1 MEILSYD
8 AFLLLLIFFDVRMKK
23 IIQVSKNSETL
34 AVFGGIP
41 YGWNL
46 VSKVTRY
53 FEWIL
58 FLPIMGWL
66 IYFGVKLMAS
76 MCCGW
81 FFFGRE
87 YEKLKEDE
95 GIEYLLLGQH
105 FYELAP
111 GEYSFSKKGL
121 SGRADGIVRAELE
134 GVESGYFSGI
144 AHPDRSY
151 RYLKPGEEADI
162 GLVKELIAAASEYHI
177 PLEKNISSME
187 ANWYYPEIFWK
198 YCTDDYLVG
207 LDAHS
212 VSEMM
217 RRYHYSAFFD
227 GVN

>member
-1 MEILSYD
+1 M
-8 AFLLLLIFFDVRMKK
+8 
-23 IIQVSKNSETL
+23 
-34 AVFGGIP
+34 
-41 YGWNL
+41 
-46 VSKVTRY
+46 
-53 FEWIL
+53 
-58 FLPIMGWL
+58 
-66 IYFGVKLMAS
+66 
-76 MCCGW
+76 
-81 FFFGRE
+81 
-87 YEKLKEDE
+87 
-95 GIEYLLLGQH
+95 
-105 FYELAP
+105 
-111 GEYSFSKKGL
+111 SKKGL

-151 RYLKPGEEADI
+151 RYLKPGEQADI
-162 GLVKELIAAASEYHI
+162 GIVKELINAAAEYHI

-217 RRYHYSAFFD
+217 RRYHYSTFFD